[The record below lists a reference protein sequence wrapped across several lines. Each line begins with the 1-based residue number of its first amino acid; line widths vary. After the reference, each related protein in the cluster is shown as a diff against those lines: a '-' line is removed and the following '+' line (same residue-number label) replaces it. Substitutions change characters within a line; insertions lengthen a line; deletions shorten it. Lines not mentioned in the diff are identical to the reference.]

1 MGSRLGQ
8 GGWPRSSSPPSGY
21 ANTKGTTC
29 GRTEPGWVCD
39 KSLVSVRQHRT
50 VGCGAVSGTFRGR
63 PPLGD
68 ARHARRPQVS
78 SDPRDREFRFA
89 APRRASAARSRR
101 PVGVV
106 PLTMAADSSSNAAW
120 SETPSSR
127 APRRLPVSASNFRV
141 ACRRSIANWASA
153 RPSRRLAAFSFFAR
167 FICSSINAIMA
178 SSCFSKPTKSPTISS
193 AVIGRE
199 PRHRRRQPHREGLHD
214 LLRVVQLERPQPGP
228 HRPQRPRHVRQR
240 PPAGQLEGGRHQV
253 ARGQL
258 FARQLAR
265 PGEFAGFGAQA
276 ANPAKSP
283 AGLGWGKL
291 RRPLGDG
298 ACGARGSTAPHGQ
311 CRLAVRR
318 HLDAVRATRRRPR
331 MAPDVDH
338 DGDQARRIWRR
349 HLAVRVDRECCRILY
364 GW

>member
-1 MGSRLGQ
+1 
-8 GGWPRSSSPPSGY
+8 
-21 ANTKGTTC
+21 
-29 GRTEPGWVCD
+29 
-39 KSLVSVRQHRT
+39 
-50 VGCGAVSGTFRGR
+50 
-63 PPLGD
+63 
-68 ARHARRPQVS
+68 
-78 SDPRDREFRFA
+78 
-89 APRRASAARSRR
+89 
-101 PVGVV
+101 
-106 PLTMAADSSSNAAW
+106 MAADSSSNAAW
-120 SETPSSR
+120 SEMPSSR
-127 APRRLPVSASNFRV
+127 APRRLPRVGRRTSGWPVAAASPTV
-141 ACRRSIANWASA
+141 GAALPPA
-153 RPSRRLAAFSFFAR
+153 RGFHFFAR
-167 FICSSINAIMA
+167 FIKRHHEAHEVSDHLQSSGENHGMLTTPRRFGQRATPARTPSPAAGPATSA
-178 SSCFSKPTKSPTISS
+178 S
-193 AVIGRE
+193 A
-199 PRHRRRQPHREGLHD
+199 
-214 LLRVVQLERPQPGP
+214 
-228 HRPQRPRHVRQR
+228 R
-240 PPAGQLEGGRHQV
+240 PPVSSKAVAIRLRAGNV
-253 ARGQL
+253 CAP
-258 FARQLAR
+258 AAR

>member
-1 MGSRLGQ
+1 M
-8 GGWPRSSSPPSGY
+8 
-21 ANTKGTTC
+21 
-29 GRTEPGWVCD
+29 
-39 KSLVSVRQHRT
+39 SVRQQRT
-50 VGCGAVSGTFRGR
+50 VGCGAVSGTHRGR
-63 PPLGD
+63 PPLGG
-68 ARHARRPQVS
+68 RPACGRPSSLVGSSRPGVS
-78 SDPRDREFRFA
+78 V
-89 APRRASAARSRR
+89 RRAPPRIGGAFEKVGRR
-101 PVGVV
+101 GAVDDGCGQLVERGLVGDAV
-106 PLTMAADSSSNAAW
+106 
-120 SETPSSR
+120 EQ